1 MKRMI
6 SLICV
11 GVLLL
16 SLGLV
21 GCTRAKP
28 ESPATVA
35 AAAATAT
42 PSAVPPGPT
51 ATQVV
56 TRQPPPTNIP
66 LTPGPTII
74 SVSQASP
81 TPRAQPTVP
90 VPPAV
95 STAVPTALP
104 PAGQFEY
111 TVQWGDT
118 LYSLAQQYNTTVD
131 AIVAFNGLSDSSQI
145 RVGQVLRIT
154 GTPAPTSGTSSEHVV
169 QPGDTMYSI
178 ARRYNTTVDA
188 IARLN
193 GLVNPWYIRV
203 GQKLAI
209 PQGTGTPSTGANT
222 YVVQAGDTL
231 YGIAARFGKNA
242 WDIIV
247 ANNLSDPYWL
257 LVGQVLTIP

>member
-1 MKRMI
+1 MKRII
-6 SLICV
+6 SLCCV
-11 GVLLL
+11 GAVLLGVVL
-16 SLGLV
+16 A

-28 ESPATVA
+28 ESPATAA

-81 TPRAQPTVP
+81 TPLAQPTVP
-90 VPPAV
+90 VPVTAP
-95 STAVPTALP
+95 TAVPS
-104 PAGQFEY
+104 AGQFEY

-118 LYSLAQQYNTTVD
+118 LFSLAQQYNTTVE
-131 AIVAFNGLSDSSQI
+131 AIVALNGLSNSSQI
-145 RVGQVLRIT
+145 SVGQVLRIT
-154 GTPAPTSGTSSEHVV
+154 GTAAPSTGTSSEYVV
-169 QPGDTMYSI
+169 QAGDTTYSI
-178 ARRYNTTVDA
+178 ASRYNTTVEA

-231 YGIAARFGKNA
+231 YGIAAKFGKNA

-247 ANNLSDPYWL
+247 ANNLKDPYWL